1 MTEIISDKLVVG
13 PWVAKRNLGAFAPET
28 SEAIGLKRGNELVA
42 GVVYEAWNGASM
54 VVHVAVE
61 GLMTPAYLAAI
72 YHYPFVHVGVGK
84 LIAPIGEDN
93 AKSINFVSKMGFR
106 LESRI
111 PDAHPDGALLLYT
124 MSRAECKYIK
134 ERYSGKVILADI
146 PGSANAQRW
155 QRQKLLST
163 GSA

>member
-72 YHYPFVHVGVGK
+72 YHYPFVHVGVDK

-93 AKSINFVSKMGFR
+93 AKSIRFVSKMGFR

-124 MSRAECKYIK
+124 LSRAECKYIK
-134 ERYSGKVILADI
+134 ERYSGKVRLTDV
-146 PGSANAQRW
+146 
-155 QRQKLLST
+155 T
-163 GSA
+163 GSSDTDHGQIILTPARA